1 LTDGLTVEIKEVKVM
16 QKARILGIVLF
27 LIGLWVFLAPFIGP
41 VMHLYLVPPAMSG
54 GMHMGG
60 MGGMGANAVV
70 VNPAMTAFDF
80 VPGALL
86 VLIGVYLIF
95 SGKTSPVTH

>member
-1 LTDGLTVEIKEVKVM
+1 M
-16 QKARILGIVLF
+16 QRVRILGIVLF

-41 VMHLYLVPPAMSG
+41 VMHLYLVSPAMSG
-54 GMHMGG
+54 GMH

-80 VPGALL
+80 VPGAIL